1 MFVRV
6 VVLAR
11 AVMNLAAWVTAF
23 DLDRRVSDC
32 KATTEPAL
40 QVAHDVLG
48 FAERALLQDYVSAER
63 HLFR

>member
-11 AVMNLAAWVTAF
+11 AVMNLAAWVAALH
-23 DLDRRVSDC
+23 LDRRVADRE
-32 KATTEPAL
+32 ATAQPAL

-48 FAERALLQDYVSAER
+48 FAERALLQDDVSAEG